1 MADGR
6 NWNEWEAQVRAFA
19 IEAMRA
25 GDPAHDAEH
34 IGRVVSNARML
45 AEAEQADLAVVLP
58 AAWLHDCVVVPKDS
72 PERSR
77 ASRLAGEQAV
87 AFLRS
92 IGYSEALL
100 PAIQHAIE
108 AHSFSAG
115 IAPRTVEA
123 RVVQDADRLDSL
135 GAVGLARC
143 LILSASL
150 GRRLYDPAD
159 PFAEQRALDDQVNTI
174 DHFYV
179 KLLKLPGQ
187 MQTAAGRR
195 LAQERSLILRTFLKQ
210 LRAEIPPPGTGQ
222 ADNHD

>member
-1 MADGR
+1 MIPD
-6 NWNEWEAQVRAFA
+6 WSEWDAHIRAFA
-19 IEAMRA
+19 VEAMRN
-25 GDPAHDAEH
+25 GDPAHDGEH
-34 IGRVVSNARML
+34 IGRVVANARIL
-45 AEAEQADLAVVLP
+45 AEAEQADLCVVLP
-58 AAWLHDCVVVPKDS
+58 AAWLHDCVVVPKNS

-77 ASRLAGEQAV
+77 ASRLAGQRAIS
-87 AFLRS
+87 FLRS
-92 IGYSEALL
+92 IAYPEALL

-115 IAPRTVEA
+115 IAPQSIEA
-123 RVVQDADRLDSL
+123 GVVQDADRLDSL

-159 PFAEQRALDDQVNTI
+159 PFAAHRPLDDQVNTI

-179 KLLKLPGQ
+179 KLLKLPAQ

-195 LAQERSLILRTFLKQ
+195 LAQQRAEYLVGFLEQ
-210 LRAEIPPPGTGQ
+210 LRGEVGA
-222 ADNHD
+222 